1 MQGSLAHT
9 ADYAATLYKKTRNTV
24 EFTVNFKTSSMMAV
38 LTYILA
44 FLLIG
49 VVSLYFYLRR
59 HHGYLETTGLPVV
72 PAFMCFGSPPY
83 AFHRIHYHQWYTEKF
98 RQLGRTFARYQ
109 GVTPAITTIDP
120 EFIKEITVKQFDN
133 FSHVFTTEIHVR
145 PEQCTLEVAG

>member
-1 MQGSLAHT
+1 
-9 ADYAATLYKKTRNTV
+9 
-24 EFTVNFKTSSMMAV
+24 MMVV

-83 AFHRIHYHQWYTEKF
+83 AFHRIHYHEWFTEKF

-109 GVTPAITTIDP
+109 GVTPAIATIDP